1 MHWLDIIIL
10 VVLGVGAA
18 MGFYSG
24 LLWQVARVV
33 SLALSIYLAIVTN
46 TPIASWLGEQYPDL
60 NVAAS
65 RIGAFIV
72 VFLLVYLALY
82 LLTRAIHNAIK
93 AANLETMD
101 RVLGALLGALK
112 MAAVAACICGLMA
125 ALDLQL
131 FKEWFEQ
138 AVIARHFAKGTDA
151 VVGLIPQ
158 TSRDRLDEGVQQV
171 RDQLQQKMVDAAAD
185 ALKGDALKGD
195 AAKK

>member
-18 MGFYSG
+18 MGFRSG

-33 SLALSIYLAIVTN
+33 SLALSIYLAILAN
-46 TPIASWLGEQYPDL
+46 TPAATWLGEQFPDL
-60 NVAAS
+60 NPAVS
-65 RIGAFIV
+65 RIGAFIA

-93 AANLETMD
+93 AAKLETLD
-101 RVLGALLGALK
+101 RVLGAILGAVK
-112 MAAVAACICGLMA
+112 MAALAACVCGLMA

-151 VVGLIPQ
+151 VVGWIPQ
-158 TSRDRLDEGVQQV
+158 QSRDRLDEGVQQV
-171 RDQLQQKMVDAAAD
+171 REEMQKKIVDAAAD
-185 ALKGDALKGD
+185 TLKGD